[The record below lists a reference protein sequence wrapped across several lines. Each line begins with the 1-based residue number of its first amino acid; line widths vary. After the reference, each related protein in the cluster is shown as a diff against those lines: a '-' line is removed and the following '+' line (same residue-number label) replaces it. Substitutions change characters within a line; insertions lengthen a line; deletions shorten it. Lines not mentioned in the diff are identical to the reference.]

1 MYRVDMY
8 YTIKTLFEK
17 GHSRRKISRQLGIH
31 RRTVTSMISQIQQG
45 VINPEPVKRGQILQP
60 FDAQIRQKVEAG
72 LSARLIHD
80 WLVDELHCTVS
91 YPSVARY
98 VRKFERP
105 ESFVPQYSEPGD
117 EAQVDFGYLGRFAKN
132 GKKVKVWCFA
142 MTLSHSRMG
151 FYRLVTD
158 QRVES
163 FIACHIHAFEFFT
176 GVPRTVVLDNLK
188 AGVVKASFYEP
199 VFQTYYANMLE
210 HYGSSPITARP
221 RRPQDKGK
229 VESAIKYVKGNFL
242 PTRRGL
248 DYDELARQL
257 DRWILQVA
265 NPRVHGTTRKIPL
278 EIWQHT
284 ERAAL
289 GRLPLQRFELW
300 DIEHRKVSR
309 FGHVAYGYNY
319 YSVPSPYTDQMVYVH
334 CNRHVVKIYC
344 GPDCIATHPRCL
356 DQGKYITQ
364 RSHHPSKGQRTKQDY
379 EQAFTQLGPHA
390 YAFLEALQVR
400 KPRHWHEIG
409 SGILSLRAHWSDSVI
424 DLACRRAL
432 FYHAVSY
439 RLVKQ
444 IVEQRLWEL
453 PLDTE
458 APVLESSHQGHGHW
472 LGVYDQLTGIRE
484 EAHAT
489 S

>member
-1 MYRVDMY
+1 MYRVAMY

-17 GHSRRKISRQLGIH
+17 GHSRRQISRQLGIH
-31 RRTVTSMISQIQQG
+31 RRTVSAIITQIQQG
-45 VINPEPVKRGQILQP
+45 LLNPQPVARGQILQP
-60 FDAQIRQKVEAG
+60 YDALIEQKIQQG

-98 VRKFERP
+98 VRKFNRP
-105 ESFVPQYSEPGD
+105 QTFVPMYSDPGD
-117 EAQVDFGYLGRFAKN
+117 EAQVDFGYLGRFNKN
-132 GKKVKVWCFA
+132 GKKLKVWCFA

-158 QRVES
+158 QRVET

-199 VFQTYYANMLE
+199 VFQTYYASMLE
-210 HYGSSPITARP
+210 HYGSSPIAARP

-242 PTRRGL
+242 PTRRHL
-248 DYDELARQL
+248 DYHELESQL
-257 DRWILQVA
+257 ERWTIQVA

-278 EIWQHT
+278 QVWQHT
-284 ERAAL
+284 ERVAL

-300 DIEHRKVSR
+300 DIQHRKVSR
-309 FGHVAYGYNY
+309 FGHVVYGYNY
-319 YSVPSPYTDQMVYVH
+319 YSVPSQYTDQMVSVH
-334 CNRHVVKIYC
+334 CNHHVIKIFS
-344 GPDCIATHPRCL
+344 GQDCVATHARCI

-364 RSHHPSKGQRTKQDY
+364 SAHQPSKGRTKHDY
-379 EQAFTQLGPHA
+379 EQAFRQLGTHA
-390 YAFLEALQVR
+390 YAFLEALQLH
-400 KPRHWHEIG
+400 KPRHWHEVCA
-409 SGILSLRAHWSDSVI
+409 GILSLRTRWSDPVI

-432 FYHAVSY
+432 YYQGVSY
-439 RLVKQ
+439 RMVKQ

-453 PLDTE
+453 PLDEE
-458 APVLESSHQGHGHW
+458 AHLLDTAEQGHGHW
-472 LGVYDQLTGIRE
+472 LGVYDQLTQPQQDI
-484 EAHAT
+484 HAT
-489 S
+489 T